1 MRTIGLIGGMS
12 WQSSKLYYDRINQ
25 LVVDRLGGLHSAK
38 LIVHSLDFAPIA
50 AMQAEDRWEDAG
62 HDLAEAAQALERA
75 GADIVAIG
83 ANTMHKVAPTV
94 KAAIGVPLLH
104 IGDALAAAL
113 RRDARS
119 RPLLLGTRYTMED
132 AFLRDHLANK
142 GLDALVPDKPD
153 RDVLHALI
161 YDELVKGI
169 VTDESRTRVRAMIEA
184 AGAHEADSVIFGCT
198 EIGMLFPPTD
208 AGLPGYDTLDI
219 HAQALVDFAL
229 A

>member
-132 AFLRDHLANK
+132 AFLRGHLANK
-142 GLDALVPDKPD
+142 GLDVLVPDKPD